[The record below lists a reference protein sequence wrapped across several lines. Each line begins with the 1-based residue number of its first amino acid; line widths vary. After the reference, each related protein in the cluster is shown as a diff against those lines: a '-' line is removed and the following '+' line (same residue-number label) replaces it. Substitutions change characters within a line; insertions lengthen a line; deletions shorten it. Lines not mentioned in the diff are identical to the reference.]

1 MLTADRAVVFEC
13 DGARLIGIVSEPA
26 SAANSIGV
34 VVVVGGPQY
43 RVGSHR
49 QFTLLARHLAGQ
61 CVPTFRFDYRG
72 MGDSEGA
79 QRTFEDIDADI
90 RCAIDAFQRS
100 CPAVEAVVLWGLCDG
115 ASAAMM
121 YAPSD
126 PRVRGLV
133 LANPWVRSEQTLG
146 AATVKHYYGGRLRSA
161 AFWRKLVTGQVDV
174 LGAVRGVVG
183 SAVKAL
189 HKPAP
194 AGGRVIYQDR
204 MLAGWKK
211 TARPTLLLLSGNDL
225 TAQEFVDLTRQDAR
239 WAGCVAMA
247 GVQRQELL
255 DADHTF
261 STARWRHDVE
271 TLVVEW
277 TARLARTDLASL

>member
-1 MLTADRAVVFEC
+1 MLTADRALVFEC

-26 SAANSIGV
+26 ADASSIGV
-34 VVVVGGPQY
+34 VIIVGGPQY

-49 QFTLLARHLAGQ
+49 QFALLARHLAGQ
-61 CVPTFRFDYRG
+61 GVPTFRFDYRG

-79 QRTFEDIDADI
+79 ARTFEDVDADI

-100 CPAVEAVVLWGLCDG
+100 CPQVKAVVLWGLCDG
-115 ASAAMM
+115 ASAALM
-121 YAPSD
+121 YAPTD
-126 PRVRGLV
+126 ARVRGLV

-161 AFWRKLVTGQVDV
+161 AFWRKLATGQVDV

-183 SAVKAL
+183 SAAKAL
-189 HKPAP
+189 HKPASA
-194 AGGRVIYQDR
+194 AGRLTYQDR
-204 MLAGWKK
+204 MLAGWKE

-239 WAGCVAMA
+239 WAGCVAMD
-247 GVQRQELL
+247 GVRRQELKE
-255 DADHTF
+255 ADHTF

-271 TLVVEW
+271 TSVVEW
-277 TARLARTDLASL
+277 MAQLARAVPT